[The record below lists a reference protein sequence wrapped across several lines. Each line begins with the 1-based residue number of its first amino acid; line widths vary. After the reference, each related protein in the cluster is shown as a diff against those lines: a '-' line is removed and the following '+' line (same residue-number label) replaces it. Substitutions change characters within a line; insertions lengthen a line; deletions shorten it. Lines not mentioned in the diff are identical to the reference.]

1 MKSPDFASPAAKNK
15 KIDVQ
20 FTGGD
25 LTSDAGAVLLRQVD
39 HSLRLAERISDVI
52 ADPRDPIFVTHLQR
66 DLIAQRIFAIALGY
80 EDVNDHDSLRSDPAI
95 LASIKNHTDR
105 ERPLGSSPTLSRFEN
120 RITDD
125 EIVRLNKLFV
135 EFFIES
141 HDAPPKEIVIDVDA
155 TDDPTHGKQEGSFF
169 NAFYDHYCFLP
180 LYFFCGDQLL
190 WAQLRTSKTGGAH
203 GARAIFDRI
212 TERIREVW
220 PDVKIILRGDAG
232 FYGPKLLDYCERHGF
247 EYILGFS
254 SNNVLKKL
262 VEPYVFAAE
271 MFFVDAGSKEPFR
284 LIRDFHYKTKGW
296 KSERKMIV
304 KAERLPDEK
313 DFRGKEN
320 TRFLATNMEGG
331 AGHLYENVYCARGD
345 MENRIKEQQSMLF
358 ADRTSC
364 HGFRANKF
372 RLLLSSFAYVLLE
385 TMRRTA
391 LKGTK
396 LEKAQCSTIRTKLL
410 KVAAVVKESVRRILF
425 ELPTTFPY
433 REIWDLVSRRFFG
446 LATVSSG

>member
-1 MKSPDFASPAAKNK
+1 MKSPDSASPAAKNK

-39 HSLRLAERISDVI
+39 QALRLTERVNDIIV
-52 ADPRDPIFVTHLQR
+52 DPRHPVFVTHQQR
-66 DLIAQRIFAIALGY
+66 DIIAQRVFAIAQGY
-80 EDVNDHDSLRSDPAI
+80 EDVNDHDSLRNDPAF
-95 LASIKNHTDR
+95 LAAIKNHTDR
-105 ERPLGSSPTLSRFEN
+105 DRPLGSSPTLSRFEN
-120 RITDD
+120 RITDN
-125 EIVRLNKLFV
+125 EIARLNKLFV

-169 NAFYDHYCFLP
+169 NGFYDRYCFLP

-203 GARAIFDRI
+203 GARAIFHRI

-220 PDVKIILRGDAG
+220 PDTKIILRGDAG

-271 MFFVDAGSKEPFR
+271 MFFVDGGSKEPFR
-284 LIRDFHYKTKGW
+284 LIRDFSYKTKEW
-296 KSERKMIV
+296 ESERKMIV
-304 KAERLPDEK
+304 KAERLPDET

-320 TRFLATNMEGG
+320 TRFLVTNMKGL
-331 AGHLYENVYCARGD
+331 AVHLYEEVYCARGD
-345 MENRIKEQQSMLF
+345 MENRIKEQQLMLF

-364 HGFRANKF
+364 HDFRANKF

-385 TMRRTA
+385 TLRRTT

-396 LEKAQCSTIRTKLL
+396 LEKSQCSTIRTKLL

-425 ELPTTFPY
+425 DLPTSFPY
-433 REIWDLVSRRFFG
+433 RDVWELVSRRLG
-446 LATVSSG
+446 GVSVCSSD